1 MEHLTTIMLALD
13 LYHVPARVHLAQKAP
28 LPDGIETLLRIAG
41 NDAEVI
47 RQASRA
53 ARVHPGVIRDAAVFF
68 IEQAMLF
75 PEADAY
81 RVLGARCGA
90 STSELRRNMSLLLRW
105 LHPDHGPDE
114 HVVFAHR
121 VTEAWGVL
129 KSDDRRAAY
138 DRTLRGQANGKHNA
152 RTKSRNGSNRNGSS
166 RNGSNR
172 GPKQP
177 TRRTPSIS
185 PPSGLFRRV
194 LLLLLGRAAT

>member
-13 LYHVPARVHLAQKAP
+13 LYHVPARAQLARQAP
-28 LPDGIETLLRIAG
+28 LPDGIETLLKIAG
-41 NDAEVI
+41 NERNVVL
-47 RQASRA
+47 QASLA
-53 ARVHPGVIRDAAVFF
+53 AGVPPQILRDAAMFF

-81 RVLGARCGA
+81 RVLGTRRGA

-114 HVVFAHR
+114 HGVFAHR

-129 KSDDRRAAY
+129 KSEDRRAAY
-138 DRTLRGQANGKHNA
+138 DRTLRGQTNGKSLA
-152 RTKSRNGSNRNGSS
+152 RTKSRNGSS
-166 RNGSNR
+166 RNGASR
-172 GPKQP
+172 RPKQP
-177 TRRTPSIS
+177 ARRTPSIAS
-185 PPSGLFRRV
+185 PTSRLFRRV